1 MRWILSV
8 LILCATCFSATS
20 VAAADPFDGPPVE
33 TVRLVHDFGRCDT
46 DLLVFSSDVPVQLD
60 LTVRNQFDPEARM
73 RIPLFL
79 WSHDLPMTIDPVTH
93 SVKFMARAGEYTFD
107 IVTGPDDHAL
117 CEGML
122 IAL

>member
-1 MRWILSV
+1 MRWFFSV
-8 LILCATCFSATS
+8 LILCVTCLS
-20 VAAADPFDGPPVE
+20 VAPTAAADPFDGEPVE

-107 IVTGPDDHAL
+107 IVSGPDDHAL
-117 CEGML
+117 CEGIL